1 MTDNELKSLMSSA
14 IEDEDY
20 EFASQIRDIINS
32 RR

>member
-1 MTDNELKSLMSSA
+1 MSSA

-20 EFASQIRDIINS
+20 EFASQIRDILNS